1 MQLRWADC
9 RVDLAARTL
18 ERGGKAVR
26 AQPLT
31 FDLLALLL
39 RHRGRVVSDA
49 HLRAQLWPDV
59 VVGDAALRQALKEV
73 RRAIGDDDRSQR
85 QIETVRGLGL
95 RFVAPVEIAGAAEA
109 SFVGREELIAI
120 LEGLLDAAG
129 ASVGGVAL
137 LSGSA
142 GIGKTA
148 LLAEIAARA
157 EARGW
162 RVLTG
167 WARAG
172 AESDAYALWTE
183 VAEALGVALT
193 AHSPELPASGGI
205 SESQRYARFRELQ
218 RALLAAARAQ
228 PLLVALDDLQFADRE
243 SLALLRFVAPA
254 LRAARVFLV
263 GTHRTLA
270 PGDEHTREL
279 AALAAEAMTRALTL
293 RGLDASELRALV
305 RTRLG
310 APLGDGA
317 ADALASRTGGS
328 PLLALEAVRAFAP
341 TSAQA
346 ATLSAAQIEASVL
359 PGVVPLVRRRLAA
372 LGAGTRRV
380 LHAASV
386 AGAPFDIELVRAS
399 AGCAVGEAEDA
410 LRDAERGGLVER
422 GETGAWRF
430 AHPLFAEAVA
440 DDLASSGEGAT
451 AALHRLALAALESRP
466 ERDAFRLASHAF
478 GARSALSPAATVAH
492 LRRAA
497 RGAWRMH
504 AVEDAEA
511 WQQRAVEI
519 AESSDLPP
527 LELCDLLLELGDLTV
542 ASRGTPSAR
551 VPFDRAARIARDLGD
566 AKRLSRAALG
576 YAHRALSLHAADVTL
591 AWLRAAYAAPSGD
604 PSLEA
609 RVATRLGAALLESAP
624 LEREDGARL
633 LAEGVARA
641 RRGGD
646 TLTLA
651 RVLADQSICFFS
663 ASGPETALALARE
676 VASCGRHAGD
686 IEIEF
691 RGLAEVTTVQL
702 ERGDRAGFDEAFADC
717 EELVRRA
724 PIPYAQ
730 GMTHGVAAL
739 RALIAG
745 QIDEAS
751 AAMDAADT
759 HARATGSLGSGVVAG
774 LQRFQLARERGGLA
788 PLLPAL
794 DQARAHLPNL
804 PGLAAIAGLAHGLC
818 GKRARA
824 REAAEALAL
833 SLDALPQDRTRLAT
847 LAVGAELAYLA
858 RSTALASALEPH
870 LTPFAALH
878 GVAGIAA
885 TYWGSLAHALGF
897 VGLALGRRSVAIR
910 QFERALRAHEA
921 LGAPAWS
928 RRSAEMLGVVRGTAR
943 GSVRL
948 VS

>member
-1 MQLRWADC
+1 MRYRWTDC
-9 RVDLAARTL
+9 VLDPSARSLTR
-18 ERGGKAVR
+18 RGEIVHV
-26 AQPLT
+26 QPLV

-49 HLRAQLWPDV
+49 HLRAQLWPEV
-59 VVGDAALRQALKEV
+59 VVGDAAVRQALKEA
-73 RRAIGDDDRSQR
+73 RRAIGDDGRGQR

-95 RFVAPVEIAGAAEA
+95 HFVAPVEIAGAAEA
-109 SFVGREELIAI
+109 SFVGREELIAA
-120 LEGLLDAAG
+120 LEGALDQAAAG
-129 ASVGGVAL
+129 AGGVTL

-148 LLAEIAARA
+148 LLAELAARA

-162 RVLTG
+162 QVLTG
-167 WARAG
+167 WARVG
-172 AESDAYALWTE
+172 AESDAYALWSE
-183 VAEALGVALT
+183 VADALGVAALT
-193 AHSPELPASGGI
+193 AHSTELPASGGI

-218 RALLAAARAQ
+218 RALLGAARAR

-243 SLALLRFVAPA
+243 SLALLRFLAPA
-254 LRAARVFLV
+254 LRTSRVTLF

-270 PGDEHTREL
+270 PGDEHTRDL
-279 AALAAEAMTRALTL
+279 VALAAEGATRVLAL

-305 RTRLG
+305 RARLG
-310 APLGDGA
+310 AALGAGA
-317 ADALASRTGGS
+317 ADALAARSGGS
-328 PLLALEAVRAFAP
+328 PLLALEAVRTLAV
-341 TSAQA
+341 SGAQA
-346 ATLSAAQIEASVL
+346 APLSAAQIEASVL

-372 LGAGTRRV
+372 QSTGTRRL
-380 LHAASV
+380 LHAAAV
-386 AGAPFDIELVRAS
+386 AGEPFDLELVRAS
-399 AGCAVGEAEDA
+399 AGCALAEMESA
-410 LRDAERGGLVER
+410 LREAERGGLVER
-422 GETGAWRF
+422 GDTGAWRF
-430 AHPLFAEAVA
+430 AHPLFAVAVA
-440 DDLASSGEGAT
+440 EDLATLGEGAS

-478 GARSALSPAATVAH
+478 GARSALSPAAAVDH

-497 RGAWRMH
+497 RAAWRMH
-504 AVEDAEA
+504 AASDAET

-519 AESSDLPP
+519 AERSEFPP
-527 LELCDLLLELGDLTV
+527 LELCDLLIELGDLTV

-551 VPFDRAARIARDLGD
+551 VPFDRAARIARDLAD
-566 AKRLSRAALG
+566 ATRLSRAALG
-576 YAHRALSLHAADVTL
+576 FAHRALSLHATDVTL
-591 AWLRAAYAAPSGD
+591 AWLRAAHAAPSGD
-604 PSLEA
+604 PTLEA
-609 RVATRLGAALLESAP
+609 RVAVRFGAALLESAP
-624 LEREDGARL
+624 AELDDGARL

-641 RRGGD
+641 RRHGD
-646 TLTLA
+646 ALTLA
-651 RVLADQSICFFS
+651 RVLADQSISFFS
-663 ASGPETALALARE
+663 ASGPDAALALARE

-691 RGLAEVTTVQL
+691 RGLAEVMTVQL
-702 ERGDRAGFDEAFADC
+702 ERGDRAGFDAAFGDL

-730 GMTHGVAAL
+730 GMTHGAAAL

-745 QIDEAS
+745 RLDEAS

-759 HARATGSLGSGVVAG
+759 HAQATGNLGSGVVAG

-794 DQARAHLPNL
+794 DRARTHLPHL

-818 GKRARA
+818 GKRTRA
-824 REAAEALAL
+824 SEAASALAL
-833 SLDALPQDRTRLAT
+833 CLDALPLDRTRLAT

-858 RSTALASALEPH
+858 RSTALAGALEP
-870 LTPFAALH
+870 LLAPLAELH

-885 TYWGSLAHALGF
+885 TYWGSLSHALGF
-897 VGLALGRRSVAIR
+897 VSLVLGRRSAAAR
-910 QFERALRAHEA
+910 CFERALRAHEA
-921 LGAPAWS
+921 LGAPVWS
-928 RRSAEMLGVVRGTAR
+928 RRSAEMLGTAR

>member
-9 RVDLAARTL
+9 RLDLAARTL
-18 ERGGKAVR
+18 ERGGKPVR

-39 RHRGRVVSDA
+39 RHRGRVVSEA

-59 VVGDAALRQALKEV
+59 VVGDAAVRQALKEV
-73 RRAIGDDDRSQR
+73 RRAIGDDGRAQR

-95 RFVAPVEIAGAAEA
+95 RFAAPVEVVGAAEA
-109 SFVGREELIAI
+109 SFVGREELVAA
-120 LEGLLDAAG
+120 LEGALDEAG
-129 ASVGGVAL
+129 AGTGGVRL
-137 LSGSA
+137 LAGSP

-157 EARGW
+157 EARGMA
-162 RVLTG
+162 VLRG
-167 WARAG
+167 WGRAG

-183 VAEALGVALT
+183 VAHALGVTALT
-193 AHSPELPASGGI
+193 AHSAELPASGGI
-205 SESQRYARFRELQ
+205 SESQRYARFRALQ
-218 RALLAAARAQ
+218 RALVLAARAR

-254 LRAARVFLV
+254 LCTARVTLL
-263 GTHRTLA
+263 GTHRPLA
-270 PGDEHTREL
+270 PGDEHTL
-279 AALAAEAMTRALTL
+279 DLTALAAEATTRTLAL
-293 RGLDASELRALV
+293 RGLDANELRALV
-305 RTRLG
+305 RARLG
-310 APLGDGA
+310 AQLGDGA
-317 ADALASRTGGS
+317 AIALATHTQGS
-328 PLLALEAVRAFAP
+328 PLLALEAVRTFA
-341 TSAQA
+341 TSSAQGPL
-346 ATLSAAQIEASVL
+346 LSAAQIEASVL

-372 LGAGTRRV
+372 LSAGTRRV
-380 LHAASV
+380 LHAAVVS
-386 AGAPFDIELVRAS
+386 GGPFDLELVRAS
-399 AGCAVGEAEDA
+399 AGCALAEAEGA
-410 LRDAERGGLVER
+410 LREAERGGLVER

-430 AHPLFAEAVA
+430 AHPLFADAVGE
-440 DDLASSGEGAT
+440 DLATLGEGAS
-451 AALHRLALAALESRP
+451 AALHRLALAALEARP

-478 GARSALSPAATVAH
+478 GARSALSPAAVVDH

-497 RGAWRMH
+497 RAAWRMH
-504 AVEDAEA
+504 AVGDAEA

-519 AESSDLPP
+519 AERADFPP

-542 ASRGTPSAR
+542 ASKGTPSAR
-551 VPFDRAARIARDLGD
+551 VPFDRAARIARDRGD
-566 AKRLSRAALG
+566 APRLSRAALG
-576 YAHRALSLHAADVTL
+576 FAHRALSLHATDVTL
-591 AWLRAAYAAPSGD
+591 AWLRAAHAAPSGD

-609 RVATRLGAALLESAP
+609 RVAVRFGAALLESAP
-624 LEREDGARL
+624 GEREAGARL

-646 TLTLA
+646 ALTLA

-717 EELVRRA
+717 EALVRRA

-730 GMTHGVAAL
+730 GMTLGVAAL

-745 QIDEAS
+745 RVDEAS
-751 AAMDAADT
+751 AAMDAADL

-788 PLLPAL
+788 ALLPAL

-824 REAAEALAL
+824 SEAASALAQ
-833 SLDALPQDRTRLAT
+833 SLDALPNDRTRLAT

-858 RSTALASALEPH
+858 RSSELAAALEP
-870 LTPFAALH
+870 LLAPFAELH

-897 VGLALGRRSVAIR
+897 ILLARGRRTAAAR

-921 LGAPAWS
+921 LGAPVWS
-928 RRSAEMLGVVRGTAR
+928 RRSADMLGAAR